1 MPKESD
7 PLLARTKTLMRQL
20 HIHARKG
27 LGQHFLVD
35 SASIEASITAA
46 ELSSHDV
53 VLEVGPGLGVLTE
66 QLAQTAGQV
75 IAIELDERISSLLQ
89 KRLSRLQNVTILH
102 ANILEIE
109 ISKLLQQTLAGPNFN
124 YKVVANLPYYVA
136 APILRHFLEAKIKPQ
151 RMVVM
156 VQKEV
161 AESIVAASGKM
172 SLLGI
177 GVQIYGK
184 PSIVKYVPAES
195 FHPPPKVGSAIIRID
210 VYEQPAVDVDIAG
223 FFRVVRAG
231 FSAPRKQLRNSLAQG
246 LSISPDNAVEL
257 LNKAGISPQRR
268 AETLTLKE
276 WAELYNCV
284 TNTISIEN

>member
-7 PLLARTKTLMRQL
+7 PLLSRTKSLMRQL
-20 HIHARKG
+20 HIQARKG

-35 SASIEASITAA
+35 SASLEASIDAA
-46 ELSSHDV
+46 ELSRSDNV
-53 VLEVGPGLGVLTE
+53 IEVGPGLGVLTE
-66 QLAQTAGQV
+66 QLSQTSGQV
-75 IAIELDERISSLLQ
+75 IAIELDQRISSLLQ
-89 KRLSRLQNVTILH
+89 KRVSRLQNVTILN
-102 ANILEIE
+102 ANILEVD
-109 ISKLLQQTLAGPNFN
+109 ISEVLQQTLSRPSFD

-195 FHPPPKVGSAIIRID
+195 FYPPPKVGSAIIRID
-210 VYEQPAVDVDIAG
+210 VYEQPVVDVDITG
-223 FFRVVRAG
+223 FFRVVKAG
-231 FSAPRKQLRNSLAQG
+231 FSAPRKQLRNSLALG
-246 LSISPDNAVEL
+246 LSISPDKAVEL
-257 LNKAGISPQRR
+257 LNMAEISSQRR

-276 WAELYNCV
+276 WAELFNCV
-284 TNTISIEN
+284 ANTISIEN

>member
-1 MPKESD
+1 LPKESD
-7 PLLARTKTLMRQL
+7 PLLVRTKSLMRQL

-35 SASIEASITAA
+35 STSLEASIAAA

-53 VLEVGPGLGVLTE
+53 VIEVGPGLGVLTE
-66 QLAQTAGQV
+66 QLAQSAGQV

-89 KRLSRLQNVTILH
+89 KRLSRLPNVTILNG
-102 ANILEIE
+102 NILEID
-109 ISKLLQQTLAGPNFN
+109 ISKILKETLPGPNLN

-136 APILRHFLEAKIKPQ
+136 APILRHFLEAKIKPL

-161 AESIVAASGKM
+161 AESIVAVSGKM

-177 GVQIYGK
+177 GVHIYGK
-184 PSIVKYVPAES
+184 PSIVKYVPSES
-195 FHPPPKVGSAIIRID
+195 FHPPPKVGSAIVRID
-210 VYEQPAVDVDIAG
+210 VYEQTAVDVDIAG
-223 FFRVVRAG
+223 FFRVVKAG
-231 FSAPRKQLRNSLAQG
+231 FSAPRKQLRNSLALG
-246 LSISPDNAVEL
+246 LSISPDNAVEF

-276 WAELYNCV
+276 WAELFNCV
-284 TNTISIEN
+284 GNKISIEN